1 MKNQVL
7 VKRYCQGLLG
17 SVRGEQE
24 FNSLLPELTAFSEL
38 LTRDKLSALLLS
50 PFVSGTR
57 RQKIAQKIL
66 SAMSLHPKSV
76 RFLLLLLENERFE
89 LLPDIIASLPD
100 MWNEASGISSIEVLS
115 VVPLSETQKQI
126 LQQKLEKIE
135 QRPVALKFQEDPSLI
150 GGLALRK
157 GNIVY
162 DVSVKGSLESLRE
175 KIIEG

>member
-7 VKRYCQGLLG
+7 VKRYCLGFLG
-17 SVRGEQE
+17 SLRGEQE
-24 FNSLLPELTAFSEL
+24 FASLFPELKAFSDL
-38 LTRDKLSALLLS
+38 LIKDKLGALLLS
-50 PFVSGTR
+50 PFVSGSR

-66 SAMSLHPKSV
+66 SAMALHPKPI
-76 RFLLLLLENERFE
+76 RFLLLLLENERLE

-100 MWNEASGISSIEVLS
+100 MWNEASGISTIEVLS
-115 VVPLSETQKQI
+115 VVPLSEPQKQT

-162 DVSVKGSLESLRE
+162 DVSLKGSLESLRE